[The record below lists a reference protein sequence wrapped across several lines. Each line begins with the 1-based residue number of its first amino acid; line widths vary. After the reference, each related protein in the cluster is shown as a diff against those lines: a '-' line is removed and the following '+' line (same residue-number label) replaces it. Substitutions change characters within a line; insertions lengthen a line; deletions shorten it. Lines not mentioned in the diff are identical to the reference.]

1 MNPEENTINLVSL
14 KSHEEAFDF
23 MVSFITA
30 QSVSA
35 AVADIV
41 FMEGDCKITLSSGVL
56 DSEGQALITLSKEM
70 PNKKV
75 NREYYLPA
83 DLQNYILENK
93 EAILTSLSNGQVFT
107 ELSSITQQT
116 ISVVVTNYYANKNI
130 SQNELLN
137 RMYAIR
143 LIILEG
149 CYLNDTIQI
158 LDNREQWFKK
168 DPAAYKKVKQNTRNH
183 IQGILAKFNLK
194 ITKNGLVY
202 NY

>member
-194 ITKNGLVY
+194 ITKHGLVY

>member
-107 ELSSITQQT
+107 ELFSITQQT

-194 ITKNGLVY
+194 ITKHGLVY

>member
-75 NREYYLPA
+75 NCEYYLPA

-137 RMYAIR
+137 RIYAIR

-194 ITKNGLVY
+194 ITKHGLVY

>member
-137 RMYAIR
+137 RIYAIR

>member
-30 QSVSA
+30 QSVSE

-137 RMYAIR
+137 RIYAIR

>member
-41 FMEGDCKITLSSGVL
+41 FIEGDCKITLSSEVL

-137 RMYAIR
+137 RIYAIR

>member
-107 ELSSITQQT
+107 ELFSITQQT

-137 RMYAIR
+137 RIYAIR

>member
-35 AVADIV
+35 AVANIV

-194 ITKNGLVY
+194 ITKHGLVY